1 MKPDEKKA
9 SSTILDAD
17 SRAPE
22 VLFGLIMMLTFTGTL
37 SIADAGRDD
46 VRAMLIG
53 ALGCNIAWGIID
65 GIIYLMACMAEK
77 SRNFITYQA
86 ARNASNQQE
95 ANAIV
100 AGALP
105 PMVASVLKP
114 EELHNIHQRLMQLP
128 PPKVSKWPSAQELLG
143 AVAVCLL
150 VITCILPVALPF
162 LFIDHIATAMRISNA
177 IAIVM
182 LFITGYI
189 SGGLIPQRPWLSGLT
204 MVLLGVVLVAMTIAL
219 GG

>member
-1 MKPDEKKA
+1 MLPAPKKIPA
-9 SSTILDAD
+9 ILDTD
-17 SRAPE
+17 VRAPE

-46 VRAMLIG
+46 VRAMLVG

-65 GIIYLMACMAEK
+65 GFIYLMSCMADK
-77 SRNFITYQA
+77 NRNLLAYQA
-86 ARNASNQQE
+86 ARDARGAE
-95 ANAIV
+95 AAAGSV
-100 AGALP
+100 ARVLP
-105 PMVASVLKP
+105 PLVASVLSQD
-114 EELHNIHQRLMQLP
+114 ELRDIHRRVMQLP
-128 PPKVSKWPSAQELLG
+128 VPDVSKWPSGRDLLG

-162 LFIDHIATAMRISNA
+162 LFIEHIATAMRVSNA

-189 SGGLIPQRPWLSGLT
+189 SPGLMPQRPLLSGLL
-204 MVLLGVVLVAMTIAL
+204 MVLLGCVLVAMTIAL

>member
-1 MKPDEKKA
+1 MLPDHKKSFA
-9 SSTILDAD
+9 VLDPD

-22 VLFGLIMMLTFTGTL
+22 ILFGLIMMLTFTGTL

-46 VRAMLIG
+46 VRAMLVG

-77 SRNFITYQA
+77 NRSFMTYLA
-86 ARNASNQQE
+86 ARQARD
-95 ANAIV
+95 ADAAADVV
-100 AGALP
+100 ATALP
-105 PMVASVLKP
+105 PMVASVLTRD
-114 EELHNIHQRLMQLP
+114 ELQSIHQRVMQLP
-128 PPKVSKWPSAQELLG
+128 SPAASRWPSRQDLLG

-150 VITCILPVALPF
+150 VITCIFPVAIPF
-162 LFIDHIATAMRISNA
+162 FFIDHIATAMRFSNG

-182 LFITGYI
+182 LFFTGYI
-189 SGGLIPQRPWLSGLT
+189 SSGLVPQHPWLSGLA
-204 MVLLGVVLVAMTIAL
+204 MVLLGCVLVAMTIAL

>member
-1 MKPDEKKA
+1 MKPDEKKTA
-9 SSTILDAD
+9 SGVLDAD

-77 SRNFITYQA
+77 NRNFQAYLA
-86 ARNASNQQE
+86 ARAAHDPATAAKSV
-95 ANAIV
+95 ANT
-100 AGALP
+100 LP
-105 PMVASVLKP
+105 TMVAAVMTQ
-114 EELHNIHQRLMQLP
+114 EELHNIHQRVLQLP
-128 PPKVSKWPSAQELLG
+128 PPVLRKWPSRQDLLG
-143 AVAVCLL
+143 ALAVCLL
-150 VITCILPVALPF
+150 VITCIFPVAIPF
-162 LFIDHIATAMRISNA
+162 FFVDHIATAIRISNA
-177 IAIVM
+177 IAVAM
-182 LFITGYI
+182 LFLTGFI
-189 SGGLIPQRPWLSGLT
+189 SGGLIPQRPGLSGLT
-204 MVLLGVVLVAMTIAL
+204 MVLLGCILVAMTIAL

>member
-1 MKPDEKKA
+1 MTAENKKA
-9 SSTILDAD
+9 ASSILDAD

-22 VLFGLIMMLTFTGTL
+22 ILFGLIMMLTFTGTL

-53 ALGCNIAWGIID
+53 ALGCNVAWGIID
-65 GIIYLMACMAEK
+65 GIIYLMACIAEK
-77 SRNFITYQA
+77 NRNFQTYQA
-86 ARNASNQQE
+86 ARHA
-95 ANAIV
+95 ANAEQGADIV

-105 PMVASVLKP
+105 GMVASVLTP
-114 EELHNIHQRLMQLP
+114 EELRSIHQRLMQLP
-128 PPKVSKWPSAQELLG
+128 EPAAKIGPSRRDLLG

-150 VITCILPVALPF
+150 VITCIFPVAIPF
-162 LFIDHIATAMRISNA
+162 IFVEHLALAMRISNA

-182 LFITGYI
+182 LFVTGYI
-189 SGGLIPQRPWLSGLT
+189 SGGLIPQRPLLSGLA
-204 MVLLGVVLVAMTIAL
+204 MVLMGVMLVSMTIAL